1 MNEYNYKNQYP
12 YGGAPASQNAISL
25 SEQVSKI
32 MRGVYLKMFFALLVT
47 ALTAYGMMLILP
59 EVTSFIATH
68 RWVYWG
74 LLIGEIGLVMAI
86 SGGITKFSVTTCS
99 LLFYLYAI
107 VNGAVFSVI
116 LGIFDPISVVKTF
129 LLTAGTFGAMS
140 VYGYTTHRD
149 LSKIGSIL
157 TMALFGLIICLVVN
171 IFWYN
176 SVFDIIVSFLG
187 VIIFIGLTA
196 WDTQKI
202 KRIAEA
208 NPYATDGR
216 LATIGALT
224 LYLDFINL
232 FLYLLRIFG
241 SSRN

>member
-1 MNEYNYKNQYP
+1 MNNYNNNP
-12 YGGAPASQNAISL
+12 YSDYGQSAPSNGVSL
-25 SEQVSKI
+25 SSQVSAI
-32 MRGVYLKMFFALLVT
+32 MRAVYLKMFFALLVT
-47 ALTAYGMMLILP
+47 AVTAYGMMLVLP
-59 EVTSFIATH
+59 QVTEFVAANH
-68 RWVYWG
+68 WFYWA
-74 LLIGEIGLVMAI
+74 LLIGEIALVFSI
-86 SGGITKFSVTTCS
+86 TGGINKFSVTTCS

-107 VNGAVFSVI
+107 INGVVFSVI
-116 LGIFDPISVVKTF
+116 LGVFDPISVVKTF

-140 VYGYTTHRD
+140 VYGYLTRRD
-149 LSKIGSIL
+149 LSKMGSIL

-176 SVFDIIVSFLG
+176 SVFDIIVSFAG

-232 FLYLLRIFG
+232 FLYLLRFFG
-241 SSRN
+241 NRN

>member
-1 MNEYNYKNQYP
+1 MNNYNYNNQYP
-12 YGGAPASQNAISL
+12 YGGTASHEGVSL
-25 SEQVSKI
+25 SQQVSAI
-32 MRGVYLKMFFALLVT
+32 MRGVYLKMFLALMVT

-59 EVTSFIATH
+59 EVSAYIATN

-74 LLIGEIGLVMAI
+74 LLIGEVVLVLSI
-86 SGGITKFSVTTCS
+86 SGGINKFSVTTCT

-140 VYGYTTHRD
+140 VYGYTTRRD

-176 SVFDIIVSFLG
+176 TIFDVIVSFLG

-202 KRIAEA
+202 KRMAEA

-232 FLYLLRIFG
+232 FIYLLRIFG
-241 SSRN
+241 NRN

>member
-86 SGGITKFSVTTCS
+86 SGGINKFSVTTCS

>member
-1 MNEYNYKNQYP
+1 MNNYNYNNQYP
-12 YGGAPASQNAISL
+12 YGGTASHEGVSL
-25 SEQVSKI
+25 SQQVSTI
-32 MRGVYLKMFFALLVT
+32 MRGVYLKMFLALLVT

-59 EVTSFIATH
+59 EVSAFIATN

-74 LLIGEIGLVMAI
+74 LLIGEVVLVLSI
-86 SGGITKFSVTTCS
+86 SGGINKFSVTTCS

-140 VYGYTTHRD
+140 VYGYATRRD

-176 SVFDIIVSFLG
+176 TIFDVIVSFLG

-202 KRIAEA
+202 KRMAEA

-232 FLYLLRIFG
+232 FIYLLRIFG
-241 SSRN
+241 NRN